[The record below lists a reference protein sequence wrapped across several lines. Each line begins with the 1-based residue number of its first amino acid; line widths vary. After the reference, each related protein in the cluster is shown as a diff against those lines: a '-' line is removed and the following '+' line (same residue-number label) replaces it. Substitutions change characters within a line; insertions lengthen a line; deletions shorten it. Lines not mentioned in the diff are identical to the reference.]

1 MKTKEIAEKNMR
13 LPNKKVYILIS
24 IIAVI
29 LISCMSF
36 GQTLVSSAAATVAD
50 IANDISGSD
59 ITGSITSIDESYAA
73 ATLSNTDDS
82 QTTNLYTN
90 EYEDQI
96 IDLYKS
102 ASPSVVNI
110 TSVAYVFNRM
120 LGQLPE
126 EGVGSGFIYDSEG
139 HVITNYHV
147 IEGADELIVT
157 LASGEELN
165 ATVVGVDE
173 TNDIAVLQVEVG
185 ENFPSP
191 LPLADSS
198 QVVVG
203 ETVLAIGNP
212 YGLDWTLTTGVVS
225 ALGRVIE
232 SSQEGE
238 YIAEAIQTDAA
249 INPGNSGGPLLNMEG
264 QVIGIT
270 SQIISESGSSSG
282 LGFAI
287 SSNTIERIV
296 PAIIENGYYLH
307 SWLGIETLDLTD
319 YSIAILEEAGMD
331 VSVDSGVLVIGLES
345 GSPAQEAG
353 ITSGSQRLRFGPYII
368 PLGGDII
375 TAINEVQVTSKQ
387 DLMVYLETE
396 TNIGDTI
403 NLTIIR
409 DGKIQEVEI
418 TLSSQPSSS
427 R

>member
-1 MKTKEIAEKNMR
+1 
-13 LPNKKVYILIS
+13 
-24 IIAVI
+24 
-29 LISCMSF
+29 
-36 GQTLVSSAAATVAD
+36 
-50 IANDISGSD
+50 
-59 ITGSITSIDESYAA
+59 
-73 ATLSNTDDS
+73 
-82 QTTNLYTN
+82 
-90 EYEDQI
+90 
-96 IDLYKS
+96 
-102 ASPSVVNI
+102 
-110 TSVAYVFNRM
+110 M

-126 EGVGSGFIYDSEG
+126 EGVGSGFVYDTEG
-139 HVITNYHV
+139 HIITNYHV

-165 ATVVGVDE
+165 ATVVGIDE
-173 TNDIAVLQVEVG
+173 TNDIAVLQVDVG
-185 ENFPSP
+185 EDFPSP

-249 INPGNSGGPLLNMEG
+249 INPGNSGGPLLNMDG

-287 SSNTIERIV
+287 SSNIIDRIV
-296 PAIIENGYYLH
+296 TEIIENGYYLH
-307 SWLGIETLDLTD
+307 SWLGVETLDLTD

-331 VSVDSGVLVIGLES
+331 VSVVSGVLVIGLES

-353 ITSGSQRLRFGPYII
+353 ITSGNQRLRFGPYII

-375 TAINEVQVTSKQ
+375 TAINNVQVTSKQ

-396 TNIGDTI
+396 TSIGDTVQ
-403 NLTIIR
+403 LTIIR
-409 DGKIQEVEI
+409 DGKSQQIDI
-418 TLSSQPSSS
+418 TLTAQPSSS

>member
-1 MKTKEIAEKNMR
+1 MNLEEFVRKNIRMPKKIAIV
-13 LPNKKVYILIS
+13 PIS
-24 IIAVI
+24 IIPVI
-29 LISCMSF
+29 LISCVGISRTF
-36 GQTLVSSAAATVAD
+36 ASSGVIDTVFSSNVSGTEMAESTTSSDALYVFKTKD
-50 IANDISGSD
+50 TDGSH
-59 ITGSITSIDESYAA
+59 I
-73 ATLSNTDDS
+73 
-82 QTTNLYTN
+82 TNLYTN
-90 EYEDQI
+90 DYEDQI
-96 IDLYKS
+96 ISLYKT

-126 EGVGSGFIYDSEG
+126 KGVGSGFVYDTEG
-139 HVITNYHV
+139 HIITNYHV
-147 IEGADELIVT
+147 IEDADELIVT

-165 ATVVGVDE
+165 ATVVGIDE
-173 TNDIAVLQVEVG
+173 TNDIAVLQVDVG
-185 ENFPSP
+185 DDFPSP

-232 SSQEGE
+232 STQDGK
-238 YIAEAIQTDAA
+238 YIAEAIQTDTA
-249 INPGNSGGPLLNMEG
+249 INPGNSGGPLLNMDG

-296 PAIIENGYYLH
+296 PEIIENGYYLH
-307 SWLGIETLDLTD
+307 AWLGIETLDLTD

-331 VSVDSGVLVIGLES
+331 VSMDSGVLVIGIES

-353 ITSGSQRLRFGPYII
+353 ITSGNQRLQFGPYII
-368 PLGGDII
+368 PLGGDLI
-375 TAINEVQVTSKQ
+375 TAINNVQVTSKQ

-396 TNIGDTI
+396 TSIGDKI

-409 DGKIQEVEI
+409 DGRTQEVEI